1 MLACSL
7 FSFYRQAVLKIDIVM
22 FVIETISDKLVVHI
36 YWDETLIDTC
46 HKYPDCCI
54 YIQDTCASVYM
65 HCDPWTMHNM

>member
-7 FSFYRQAVLKIDIVM
+7 FLFYRQAVLKIDIVM

-54 YIQDTCASVYM
+54 YIQDTCVSVYAL
-65 HCDPWTMHNM
+65 

>member
-7 FSFYRQAVLKIDIVM
+7 FSLYRQAVLKIDIVM

-54 YIQDTCASVYM
+54 YIQDTCVSVYAL
-65 HCDPWTMHNM
+65 

>member
-22 FVIETISDKLVVHI
+22 FVIETISDKFVVHI
-36 YWDETLIDTC
+36 YWDETLIDTYTC

-54 YIQDTCASVYM
+54 YIQDTCVSVYAL
-65 HCDPWTMHNM
+65 

>member
-46 HKYPDCCI
+46 HINIRTVAFI
-54 YIQDTCASVYM
+54 YKIPVLVYM
-65 HCDPWTMHNM
+65 HCDP

>member
-1 MLACSL
+1 
-7 FSFYRQAVLKIDIVM
+7 M

-54 YIQDTCASVYM
+54 YIQDTCASVYAL
-65 HCDPWTMHNM
+65 